1 MRIDRFFL
9 LPIIINFTPLSIK
22 TYKFEMKEMWNER
35 YSAASYA
42 YGTEPNT
49 FFAETLV
56 NYKPTG
62 NLLLP
67 AEGEGRNAVF
77 AAKNGLNVTAFDI
90 SEAGKVKAM
99 ALAAANNVSIGYEVG
114 DFLKMNFERSS
125 FDSTALIYAH
135 FPPALLSIYHQRIV
149 ALLNPNGLILL
160 EGFSTNNLPY
170 REANPKIGGPD
181 KIEML
186 FSVEKIKNEFPTLEI
201 IQLEEVEVELNEG
214 LYHQGKGKVI
224 RFVGRKKA

>member
-1 MRIDRFFL
+1 
-9 LPIIINFTPLSIK
+9 
-22 TYKFEMKEMWNER
+22 MKEMWNAR
-35 YSAASYA
+35 YGAKDYA

-56 NYKPTG
+56 NYQLTG
-62 NLLLP
+62 KLLLP

-77 AAKNGLNVTAFDI
+77 AAKNGMSVSAFDI
-90 SEAGKVKAM
+90 SEEGKKKAL
-99 ALAAANNVSIGYEVG
+99 ALAAANNVSIDYEVG
-114 DFLKMNFERSS
+114 DFLKMDFTTSS
-125 FDSTALIYAH
+125 FDSAALIYAH
-135 FPPALLSIYHQRIV
+135 FPPPILSIYHQRIV
-149 ALLNPNGLILL
+149 EILKPNGLIIL

-186 FSVEKIKNEFPTLEI
+186 FSIEKIKNEFPNLEI
-201 IQLEEVEVELNEG
+201 LQLEEVEVNLNEG

-224 RFVGRKKA
+224 RFIGRKKA

>member
-1 MRIDRFFL
+1 
-9 LPIIINFTPLSIK
+9 
-22 TYKFEMKEMWNER
+22 
-35 YSAASYA
+35 
-42 YGTEPNT
+42 
-49 FFAETLV
+49 
-56 NYKPTG
+56 
-62 NLLLP
+62 
-67 AEGEGRNAVF
+67 
-77 AAKNGLNVTAFDI
+77 
-90 SEAGKVKAM
+90 
-99 ALAAANNVSIGYEVG
+99 
-114 DFLKMNFERSS
+114 MNFERSS

-149 ALLNPNGLILL
+149 ALLKPNGLILL

-201 IQLEEVEVELNEG
+201 LQLEEVEVELNEG

>member
-1 MRIDRFFL
+1 M
-9 LPIIINFTPLSIK
+9 
-22 TYKFEMKEMWNER
+22 
-35 YSAASYA
+35 
-42 YGTEPNT
+42 
-49 FFAETLV
+49 
-56 NYKPTG
+56 
-62 NLLLP
+62 
-67 AEGEGRNAVF
+67 F
-77 AAKNGLNVTAFDI
+77 AAKNGFNVTAFDI

-149 ALLNPNGLILL
+149 ALLKPNGLILL

-201 IQLEEVEVELNEG
+201 LQLEEVEVELNEG

>member
-1 MRIDRFFL
+1 
-9 LPIIINFTPLSIK
+9 
-22 TYKFEMKEMWNER
+22 MKEMWNER
-35 YSAASYA
+35 YGAESYA

-49 FFAETLV
+49 FFAETLA
-56 NYKPTG
+56 NYKLAG

-77 AAKNGLNVTAFDI
+77 AAKKGLSVTAFDI
-90 SEAGKVKAM
+90 SEAGKTK
-99 ALAAANNVSIGYEVG
+99 ALALASANNVSITYEVG
-114 DFLKMNFERSS
+114 DFLKMDFTTSS
-125 FDSTALIYAH
+125 FDSGALIYAH
-135 FPPALLSIYHQRIV
+135 FPPSLLSIYHQRIV
-149 ALLNPNGLILL
+149 ELLKPNGILIL

-186 FSVEKIKNEFPTLEI
+186 FSVEKIKNEFPNLEI
-201 IQLEEVEVELNEG
+201 LQLEEVEVELNEG